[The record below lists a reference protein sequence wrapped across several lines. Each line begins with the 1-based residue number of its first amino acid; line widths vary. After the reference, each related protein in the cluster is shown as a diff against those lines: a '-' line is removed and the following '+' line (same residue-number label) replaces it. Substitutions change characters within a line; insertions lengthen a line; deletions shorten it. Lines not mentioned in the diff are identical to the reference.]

1 MLEGRTPPYMCTVS
15 IGSRVVPEWTP
26 ALSSMLFLQLHFV
39 DGECLYSHKTIKMN
53 YWKDRIQNAGHYLL
67 FVDSAS
73 GELLC
78 QIVTE
83 GPYPAEAGWRM
94 GGLWAPLWAPP
105 PPRSMHGCHHQVCP
119 CLLIFRTKFLGLGF
133 ALDLSHLLVDS
144 QGSAHAMALGVW
156 CAGPCRPSILRNAYA
171 VILDWDGYSPS
182 ESGSICPEVLGA
194 CRATVWT

>member
-105 PPRSMHGCHHQVCP
+105 PTKHAWLPPSGLPLSPYFQDQVPR
-119 CLLIFRTKFLGLGF
+119 
-133 ALDLSHLLVDS
+133 
-144 QGSAHAMALGVW
+144 
-156 CAGPCRPSILRNAYA
+156 LR
-171 VILDWDGYSPS
+171 
-182 ESGSICPEVLGA
+182 ICS
-194 CRATVWT
+194 